1 MLDFLLLFYLSY
13 KYIHIS
19 IFCIIRQRTKLKNID
34 NLLSRLVL
42 LGVLLRLVE
51 LLDAAANTFNQMT
64 VGKWITS
71 SHGIMMLG

>member
-64 VGKWITS
+64 VGKCITS

>member
-34 NLLSRLVL
+34 NLLSGLVL

-71 SHGIMMLG
+71 SHCIMMLG